1 MSYPF
6 SSLKAPEF
14 PLHGPFT
21 IQLSEPEI
29 KMEKVKK
36 VTALFNPQVWSCIC
50 LAQKQS
56 QAALE
61 GWELT
66 GWEQGKEGVK

>member
-29 KMEKVKK
+29 KMEKVK
-36 VTALFNPQVWSCIC
+36 TSDC
-50 LAQKQS
+50 LI
-56 QAALE
+56 
-61 GWELT
+61 
-66 GWEQGKEGVK
+66 